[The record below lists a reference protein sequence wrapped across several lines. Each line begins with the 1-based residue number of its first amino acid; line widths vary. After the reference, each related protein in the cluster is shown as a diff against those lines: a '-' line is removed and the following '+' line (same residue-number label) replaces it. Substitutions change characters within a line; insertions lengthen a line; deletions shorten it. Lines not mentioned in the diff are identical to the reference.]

1 MHVAR
6 TRDPVAAGV
15 PTTST
20 GLSSRWRP
28 CRRWA
33 RICRRFKLLRVIDG
47 RQPDAHDDCERTAR
61 GRTSSRT
68 LGRANVGRVERVTKS
83 LTGRVVSVGENCLTI
98 TVRGTF
104 VSDTKSVTNL
114 VDPGAES
121 VRQSPSVT
129 PSVATFLRSSSKATL
144 GDSSS
149 GTTLR
154 ARRTP
159 PGPGRGPRPG
169 LLATRDRRFGLRLRW
184 ATRSARAR
192 ASCRP
197 NLVLRRVRRVRG
209 GGEPRVR
216 SAPGAPR

>member
-47 RQPDAHDDCERTAR
+47 RQPGAHDHCERTAR

-68 LGRANVGRVERVTKS
+68 LGRANVGRAARVTKS

-154 ARRTP
+154 ARHAARAGARSAAGFARYPRSAIRFAASVGDSVSTSARVVSAKSGVA
-159 PGPGRGPRPG
+159 PGP
-169 LLATRDRRFGLRLRW
+169 A
-184 ATRSARAR
+184 SASR
-192 ASCRP
+192 
-197 NLVLRRVRRVRG
+197 
-209 GGEPRVR
+209 
-216 SAPGAPR
+216 